1 MSELL
6 WKSTPVLL
14 YPQALYGT
22 TKQSES
28 LPFSCSRSFAV
39 QISHF
44 STTKASNHQISSTT
58 LSRCCQTL
66 FQHHFM
72 SENCLRLPN
81 ICVLCFGDFFPP
93 VFIFYF
99 YWLITVM
106 ALWTT
111 LPRRPASKNHLQA
124 GVLQEPFNAVTSWG
138 PMNDLFLKLTTL
150 YCHQR
155 ILHNADID
163 TLNFRL
169 FSLPHAIAF
178 TS

>member
-39 QISHF
+39 QISNF

-81 ICVLCFGDFFPP
+81 ICVLCFGDFFPLSLFSTFIDWSQLWLFGQLFLEGQHLKITCRLVFYRNHLMQWP
-93 VFIFYF
+93 VED
-99 YWLITVM
+99 
-106 ALWTT
+106 LWTI
-111 LPRRPASKNHLQA
+111 
-124 GVLQEPFNAVTSWG
+124 F
-138 PMNDLFLKLTTL
+138 
-150 YCHQR
+150 
-155 ILHNADID
+155 
-163 TLNFRL
+163 
-169 FSLPHAIAF
+169 FSN
-178 TS
+178 